1 MEALDPLNKVL
12 QESLLYNAHG
22 RKRYFD
28 PNLGNNFISKYSLV
42 CNKLTITKKKFNLH
56 IYSFYSNIVDAF
68 NSARSKFPRLDDILC
83 NAGDPEQKAKLI
95 EGKPY
100 LFTFFSCLFTLTY
113 KNIIFTH

>member
-28 PNLGNNFISKYSLV
+28 PNL
-42 CNKLTITKKKFNLH
+42 
-56 IYSFYSNIVDAF
+56 VDAF
-68 NSARSKFPRLDDILC
+68 NFARSKFPRLDDILC

-95 EGKPY
+95 EGMYIIY
-100 LFTFFSCLFTLTY
+100 LIFTLM
-113 KNIIFTH
+113 IIHEGQL